1 MKFVCGPRH
10 GQDMPPWLSNSL
22 QDVIDVTD
30 VRWQNMP
37 ADDPVLTCQYTR
49 RWFRIN
55 DRHVQF
61 FGDVSSTEQ
70 DIHAAAAKMFNS
82 VPDPCDSQ
90 RAATTP
96 GTLAEMEVRKDAAF
110 LERNQVVAALAKSWP
125 SGVARTAIK
134 GWSEDWHGCVYIDL
148 PTGQTSWHFHD
159 SQAYLFDG
167 LPAYAGKWDGHDTP
181 EKYRRLAAMQPVDM
195 ATLKQGVSA

>member
-10 GQDMPPWLSNSL
+10 GQDVPPGLSNSL

-70 DIHAAAAKMFNS
+70 DIHAAAAKMFNP
-82 VPDPCDSQ
+82 VLDP
-90 RAATTP
+90 
-96 GTLAEMEVRKDAAF
+96 
-110 LERNQVVAALAKSWP
+110 VVAP
-125 SGVARTAIK
+125 VARLLWPLGINPDMDQHAA
-134 GWSEDWHGCVYIDL
+134 
-148 PTGQTSWHFHD
+148 Q
-159 SQAYLFDG
+159 QG
-167 LPAYAGKWDGHDTP
+167 LSH
-181 EKYRRLAAMQPVDM
+181 
-195 ATLKQGVSA
+195 